1 MRSNSQVMLFPIVLY
16 VLNGMCLIS
25 RCNEVPVYMQQGFID
40 EDIKLPLP
48 LDFPSKTIFWKR
60 ENKIFGVCLPAAA
73 VWTFFLCSRKARGQ
87 NRMDC
92 RTFEGESNCF
102 QVQTGVT
109 RDLPTTVAFLE
120 K

>member
-1 MRSNSQVMLFPIVLY
+1 MRSSCQVMLFPIVLY

-48 LDFPSKTIFWKR
+48 LHFPSKTIFFRR
-60 ENKIFGVCLPAAA
+60 ERDRKNKIFSYGRL
-73 VWTFFLCSRKARGQ
+73 FFFVLFSA
-87 NRMDC
+87 RMDC

-102 QVQTGVT
+102 RVQTGVT
-109 RDLPTTVAFLE
+109 RLTTTVAFFKSVLHP
-120 K
+120 

>member
-48 LDFPSKTIFWKR
+48 LHFPSKTIFFRR
-60 ENKIFGVCLPAAA
+60 EREIERTRFF
-73 VWTFFLCSRKARGQ
+73 VWTLIFLCS
-87 NRMDC
+87 
-92 RTFEGESNCF
+92 
-102 QVQTGVT
+102 
-109 RDLPTTVAFLE
+109 L
-120 K
+120 

>member
-48 LDFPSKTIFWKR
+48 LHFPSKTIFLEER
-60 ENKIFGVCLPAAA
+60 ERERTRFF
-73 VWTFFLCSRKARGQ
+73 VWTLFSLFSLARGWIAGHL
-87 NRMDC
+87 RE
-92 RTFEGESNCF
+92 RAIVFGSK
-102 QVQTGVT
+102 QV
-109 RDLPTTVAFLE
+109 
-120 K
+120 